1 MNSPTGPGDL
11 ALDPG
16 QGMVWVDDH
25 GAHLVDYA
33 SHHLDP
39 DRSMSAVAA
48 ALTACARHN
57 ESGNIATRA
66 RLLAAVRSECAN
78 YADSRVTY
86 RPGPGPGT
94 PDDEAVRRAW
104 SLVDPFGAETLRLL
118 YRHELPLRDLSY
130 VLALSIREV
139 GRLVVR
145 TQDIIEILV
154 SGLDG
159 LARGR
164 PICPDLG
171 PLVSAVFPAE
181 PVQPVQPAQSAQSA
195 AEEAGA
201 RTALLRHIVTCL
213 VCKRPI
219 NIRYTVPQILS
230 HPPITALSP
239 EVKRR
244 LTEIITS
251 AAVLPPSDA
260 AQPPGGVSA
269 VEQAQP
275 VHRPPASFG
284 MPLAAPVAVDPAPSA
299 PPRRSPVPPLSPP
312 PVVPS
317 TPTGPVVPY
326 ARGSAGGGGPVV
338 GGPVVGGPVVGGGAE
353 TPLYDALLS
362 QIRART
368 IPAGP
373 AEKPRPK
380 PESGGTA
387 DPSDASGGAADPSDA
402 RIPQGAP
409 ALSSFTVPNAAPASR
424 RNSADLGRAAR
435 TARHAL
441 PRGREHDPDLDP
453 DLDHDLEQEDGAS
466 ARILEMISRM
476 WALLRATAIRVVI
489 TVVAG
494 AAGTLAGIN
503 LLAPADQP
511 GEAAGS
517 LRPSAAG
524 ATVAGATVAGD
535 TASENSV
542 LAGSASAGT
551 ASTGSGAS
559 TPTATSD
566 VGTAESGVSEPGRS
580 EPGGSEPRVLEAGD
594 GGSETVTLAVGGLR
608 IQSVVELDD
617 FGRGGITLSTTSE
630 KPLKWRITANDLVV
644 KPSSGTLRPGRSDVI
659 SVRAQ
664 RVRYWC
670 GPPPPAKA
678 PLVLHGPTGS
688 KSATVTVRWRTC

>member
-1 MNSPTGPGDL
+1 MNPPTGPGDL
-11 ALDPG
+11 ALDLG
-16 QGMVWVDDH
+16 QGMAWVDDH

-57 ESGNIATRA
+57 ESGNIADRA

-78 YADSRVTY
+78 YPGSRVTY

-104 SLVDPFGAETLRLL
+104 SLVDPLGAETLRLL
-118 YRHELPLRDLSY
+118 YRHELAPRDLSY

-139 GRLVVR
+139 GRLVAR

-181 PVQPVQPAQSAQSA
+181 PVQPVQPAQSA

-239 EVKRR
+239 EVRQR
-244 LTEIITS
+244 LTDLITS
-251 AAVLPPSDA
+251 AAVLPLSDT

-269 VEQAQP
+269 VEQAQQ

-299 PPRRSPVPPLSPP
+299 PPRRSPLPPLSPP

-317 TPTGPVVPY
+317 APTGPVVPY
-326 ARGSAGGGGPVV
+326 ARGSAAGGGPVV

-380 PESGGTA
+380 PEPGGT
-387 DPSDASGGAADPSDA
+387 ADPSDA

-409 ALSSFTVPNAAPASR
+409 ALNSFAVPNAAPASR

-441 PRGREHDPDLDP
+441 PRGRAHDPDLDR
-453 DLDHDLEQEDGAS
+453 DLELEDGAS

-489 TVVAG
+489 IVVAG
-494 AAGTLAGIN
+494 AAGTVAGIN

-551 ASTGSGAS
+551 ASTGTAS
-559 TPTATSD
+559 TGTGATTPAATSD
-566 VGTAESGVSEPGRS
+566 VGTADPGVSDPGVS
-580 EPGGSEPRVLEAGD
+580 EPGGSEPGVLEAGD
-594 GGSETVTLAVGGLR
+594 GASRTVTLAVGGLR
-608 IQSVVELDD
+608 IQSAVELDD
-617 FGRGGITLSTTSE
+617 FGRGGITLSTTSQ

-644 KPSSGTLRPGRSDVI
+644 EPSSGTLRPGRSDVL